1 MSLINY
7 ANENKYSR
15 DLHDET
21 WFFDRIYPRFSST
34 TNWFHLQIFRNSSDL
49 VYNNIHEWVRW
60 RIVNYE
66 RDLIVTAGFEYN
78 GICSAI
84 VTNVGILQFFDLIR
98 WTIIN
103 NLQRRRAK
111 SGIFFHE

>member
-1 MSLINY
+1 M
-7 ANENKYSR
+7 
-15 DLHDET
+15 
-21 WFFDRIYPRFSST
+21 
-34 TNWFHLQIFRNSSDL
+34 
-49 VYNNIHEWVRW
+49 VRR

-98 WTIIN
+98 
-103 NLQRRRAK
+103 
-111 SGIFFHE
+111 